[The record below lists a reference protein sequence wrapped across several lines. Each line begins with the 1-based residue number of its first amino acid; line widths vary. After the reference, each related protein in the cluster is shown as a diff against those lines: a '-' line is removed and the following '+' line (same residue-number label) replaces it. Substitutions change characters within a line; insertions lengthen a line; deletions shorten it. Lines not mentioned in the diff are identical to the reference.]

1 MATKRENLQIQIQQ
15 AEAKR
20 RAVLEN
26 TEQLKAKRS
35 QIDIQI
41 EANNRKV
48 ERLNFFL
55 EKTKKT
61 LEG

>member
-15 AEAKR
+15 AEVKR